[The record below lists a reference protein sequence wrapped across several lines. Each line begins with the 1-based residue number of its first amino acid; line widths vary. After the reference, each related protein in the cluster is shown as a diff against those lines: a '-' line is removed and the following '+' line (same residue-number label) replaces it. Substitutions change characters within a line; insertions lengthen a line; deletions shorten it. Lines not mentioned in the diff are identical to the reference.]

1 MTEKYV
7 ILNTGVGDKRG
18 PCSFNV
24 YKNIDKTDG
33 MNVCNYKRALR
44 SAAINVNIANACSK
58 DLVKVTGLSIAELKD
73 QSELTKLIG
82 QRIIQVMEDSS
93 KVIETKPIEEKLI
106 EVPLVEE
113 DPDMEVPEGM
123 VAVDLVVGEEPV
135 EETVTEEP
143 VIDQPVEE
151 LAKEPVEAPAEAPA
165 EEEMPVEKR
174 HRGRPAKK
182 N

>member
-1 MTEKYV
+1 MSEKYIV
-7 ILNTGVGDKRG
+7 LNTGCGDKRG
-18 PCSFNV
+18 PVSFNV

-33 MNVCNYKRALR
+33 MNVGNYKRALR

-82 QRIIQVMEDSS
+82 QRILKVMDE
-93 KVIETKPIEEKLI
+93 PIIVEEKLI

-135 EETVTEEP
+135 EEPTDEPIAEPEPIAETIEQPIEEP
-143 VIDQPVEE
+143 VVEE
-151 LAKEPVEAPAEAPA
+151 STPV
-165 EEEMPVEKR
+165 VK
-174 HRGRPAKK
+174 HRGRPKK